1 MCVITEV
8 RIQLNAYVFGD
19 SLGWYLFVEVLV
31 WMVKVSAVV
40 VVLQITELW
49 FTGVDQNII
58 LNIISS
64 FYKSLQTFDLMLLG
78 ILIFAFVNV
87 DNKLVEVVLVVD
99 EYCRLKCSPV

>member
-1 MCVITEV
+1 
-8 RIQLNAYVFGD
+8 
-19 SLGWYLFVEVLV
+19 
-31 WMVKVSAVV
+31 MVKVSAVV
-40 VVLQITELW
+40 VVLQITELC

-78 ILIFAFVNV
+78 KLIFAFVNV

-99 EYCRLKCSPV
+99 EYCRLKCSPVYRD

>member
-8 RIQLNAYVFGD
+8 RIQLNAYVCGD
-19 SLGWYLFVEVLV
+19 SLRWYLFVEVLV

-78 ILIFAFVNV
+78 KLIFVFVNV

>member
-19 SLGWYLFVEVLV
+19 SLRWYFFVEVLV

-78 ILIFAFVNV
+78 KLIFAFVNV

-99 EYCRLKCSPV
+99 EYCRFKCSPV

>member
-19 SLGWYLFVEVLV
+19 SLEWYLFVEVLV

-78 ILIFAFVNV
+78 KLIFAFVNV

>member
-19 SLGWYLFVEVLV
+19 SLWWYLFVEVLV

-78 ILIFAFVNV
+78 KLIFAFVNV

>member
-19 SLGWYLFVEVLV
+19 SLRWYSFVEVLV

-78 ILIFAFVNV
+78 KLIFAFVNV

-99 EYCRLKCSPV
+99 EYCRLKCPPV

>member
-8 RIQLNAYVFGD
+8 RIQLNAHVFGD
-19 SLGWYLFVEVLV
+19 SLRWYLFVEVLV

-78 ILIFAFVNV
+78 KLIFAFVNV

>member
-19 SLGWYLFVEVLV
+19 SLRWYLFVEVLV

-78 ILIFAFVNV
+78 KLIFAFVNV

-99 EYCRLKCSPV
+99 EYCRLKCPPV